1 MQLKYI
7 DLKTKVEDR
16 KFNKQKNV
24 HRWRSSPNLR
34 LEKIWHKKK
43 TDHWAQ
49 RQFWNMNDLGHI
61 WAYGGRGNWKNRHVS
76 VLGLEEC
83 IDNKVRNWEL
93 KLSKKSQRWH
103 LKPVEDTWQFEENI
117 VELKNWDFGPRR
129 GLNDAKILYQAQ
141 GCNDEAIARELAI
154 NQIRETGNPK
164 TFMAGI
170 CRKKVW
176 TVMEIPYKTPPKE
189 HLGSATYFI
198 GRQIVFTDKLFDAYL
213 LEAQEKITNWPS
225 TIDKVLN
232 LIKPGKKNELN
243 QKINNTTLKVYF
255 EKIWEKGHY
264 KKDECVEKFAA
275 QCGGDGCTKQI
286 IRDIMNSCQA

>member
-1 MQLKYI
+1 
-7 DLKTKVEDR
+7 
-16 KFNKQKNV
+16 
-24 HRWRSSPNLR
+24 
-34 LEKIWHKKK
+34 
-43 TDHWAQ
+43 
-49 RQFWNMNDLGHI
+49 MNDIGNI
-61 WAYGGRGNWKNRHVS
+61 WAYGGRGNWKNKHVS
-76 VLGLEEC
+76 VLGLDEC
-83 IDNKVRNWEL
+83 LPPFIRNIPL

-103 LKPVEDTWQFEENI
+103 LEPVSNTWEFEENI

-141 GCNDEAIARELAI
+141 GCNDEAISRELAI

-176 TVMEIPYKTPPKE
+176 TVMEIPYKTQPKQ

-213 LEAQEKITNWPS
+213 LEAQEKISDWPK
-225 TIDKVLN
+225 TIDRVLE
-232 LIKPGKKNELN
+232 LIKPGKKGELN

-255 EKIWEKGHY
+255 EKVFEKGHY
-264 KKDECVEKFAA
+264 KKEDCTEKFAA

-286 IRDIMNSCQA
+286 IKEIMNSCQA